1 MFTISPAV
9 NVSEIDA
16 ATGVPAVSTSE
27 AGIAGVFRWG
37 PVGKRVLV
45 NSEPD
50 LVAKFQ
56 KPTNFNAETWFTAAN
71 FLQYGNA
78 LHTVRVNSGAS
89 ALAVY
94 SGSSAP
100 AANTLTIDNED
111 HYNSGVV
118 TLSANVAYIAKYP
131 GDLGN
136 SLRVSVC
143 DSEDAYNTEIA
154 LVANTDISPTSNIT
168 FTVGSSVGV
177 VSIGFAGAGTQA
189 TANAQAYSVV
199 GDLQVGDNILVGNST
214 IGTQFVQIASIGT
227 VTGNSTIS
235 TFELT
240 LAEPYRLHTDYSS
253 DAVNRYWEFHDLVEH
268 APGTSDYVEAFGNS
282 AAVDE
287 LHAIVVDEGGGFTG
301 VPGSV
306 LEVYSGLSRATDA
319 KTEDGSV
326 NYYKTVINN
335 SSRYLWWSSDRTGA
349 ASANSAAIIS
359 ATTTEPLSVRFTGG
373 SNGDDEANISLA
385 KMAAGYD
392 LLAPTDEV
400 DTSFVLAGKVRTS
413 DGVSKVNY
421 LIDNIAD
428 IRKDCIVFHSP
439 PKETV
444 VNNVGGEVED
454 VVNHFDNIRG
464 SSYAFGDSGYKYQYD
479 KYNDIYRWIPLNGD
493 IAGLA
498 ARTDLTNDAW
508 WSFAGFNRGRIKN
521 VVKLAWNPKK
531 AERDLLSKASCNAV
545 INEKGEGPILFD
557 DRTGQKKTSPFRA
570 INVRRLFI
578 VLEKAIATDAKYML
592 FEFNDDFTRAQFR
605 NRVVPFLRDVMGRRG
620 ITAFEVVCDESNN
633 TDEVIDREE
642 FIGDIYIKPNRAIRS
657 IQLNFVAVRG
667 SVQFNEII
675 GQF

>member
-16 ATGVPAVSTSE
+16 STGVPAVSTSE

-45 NSEPD
+45 TSEPD
-50 LVAKFQ
+50 LVSKFH
-56 KPTNFNAETWFTAAN
+56 KPTNFNAETWFVAAN

-78 LHTVRVNSGAS
+78 LHTIRVNDGTS
-89 ALAVY
+89 ALAVFP
-94 SGSSAP
+94 GSSAP

-111 HYNSGVV
+111 HYNSGEIA
-118 TLSANVAYIAKYP
+118 LSSNVAYIAKYP

-143 DSEDAYNTEIA
+143 DSTNAYSRDISI
-154 LVANTDISPTSNIT
+154 VANSSIASTSNVS
-168 FTVGSSVGV
+168 FQVGSSVAT
-177 VSIGFAGAGTQA
+177 VSVGFAGTGTQA
-189 TANAQAYSVV
+189 TANSQAYALAAE
-199 GDLQVGDNILVGNST
+199 LQTGDNLLVGNTT
-214 IGTQFVQIASIGT
+214 IGSQYVKIASIGA

-235 TFELT
+235 TFSVN
-240 LAEPYRLHTDYSS
+240 LAEPYRLHTDWAS
-253 DAVNRYWEFHDLVEH
+253 DTLSRYWEFHNIVDR
-268 APGTSDYVEAFGNS
+268 APGTSNYVESFGNT
-282 AAVDE
+282 AAQDE
-287 LHAIVVDEGGGFTG
+287 LHIVVVDDGGSFTG

-306 LEVYSGLSRATDA
+306 LEVYSGLSRATDS
-319 KTEDGSV
+319 KTEDGST
-326 NYYKTVINN
+326 NYYKTVINTG
-335 SSRYLWWSSDRTGA
+335 SKYLWWSSDRTGA
-349 ASANSAAIIS
+349 DSNTAALITS
-359 ATTTEPLSVRFTGG
+359 ATTDDALSVRFAG
-373 SNGDDEANISLA
+373 GDDGSDESTISLSN
-385 KMAAGYD
+385 MAVGYD
-392 LLAPTDEV
+392 LLSDPTEV
-400 DTSFVLAGKVRTS
+400 DVSFVLAGKARST
-413 DGVSKVNY
+413 DGITKVNY
-421 LIDNIAD
+421 LIDNLAD
-428 IRKDCIVFHSP
+428 DRKDCIVFASP

-444 VNNVGGEVED
+444 VSNEGGEVED
-454 VVNHFDNIRG
+454 VVNFAENLRG
-464 SSYAFGDSGYKYQYD
+464 SSYGFLDSGYKYQYD

-498 ARTDLTNDAW
+498 ARTDTTNDAW

-521 VVKLAWNPKK
+521 VVKLSWNPKK

-557 DRTGQKKTSPFRA
+557 DRTLLKKTSAFRA

-620 ITAFEVVCDESNN
+620 ITSFEVICDSTNN
-633 TDEVIDREE
+633 TDEVIDQEE
-642 FIGDIYIKPNRAIRS
+642 FVGDIYIKPNRAIRS